1 MNGYAEVPVNAAYE
15 NTAMPKEPPTL
26 KDALVDANSTIGRVN
41 HLLDCLWAFFAEPG
55 MDMDKP
61 QKQQGEC
68 LLAAVVYAQE
78 SAHEMEAKVER
89 IMKMLGT

>member
-1 MNGYAEVPVNAAYE
+1 MNGYAGTIANDSYE
-15 NTAMPKEPPTL
+15 TTPMPKEPPTL
-26 KDALVDANSTIGRVN
+26 KDALIDANSTIGRVN

-61 QKQQGEC
+61 PKQQGEC
-68 LLAAVVYAQE
+68 LLSAVVYAQE
-78 SAHEMEAKVER
+78 SAHEIEAKVER